1 MNGKKGVRNG
11 MWIVALAAAL
21 VIASPPDLPA
31 AAPAQAQQQEAAAVH
46 YERARQ
52 ALNRAEYARAVELLR
67 LYRQSSPDGRYLPES
82 LYWEGFALSRMEGT
96 SNLRAARD
104 VLRTQIERYENAAV
118 SQDARALLAR
128 VHGELARRGDSESAR
143 WVYENTAEAA
153 RDEGREREVRDRDRG
168 VRDRERD
175 VRTDETKVAALQ
187 ALMNMDSE
195 RALPILRRVVQDH
208 DNAPEL
214 RAQAMFI
221 LFQQDG
227 EGVADLMLEAA
238 RSDPDPEV
246 RNQAVFWLS
255 KTSGDRALPI
265 LESILAEP
273 ADERLH
279 DQALFAVSQ
288 LDTPRAREILRD
300 YARSSSARP
309 ELRKNAIFWL
319 GQAGSGESAAFM
331 RELWDSTSEP
341 EVREA
346 ILFSMSQMDG
356 AGNAAWL
363 IDIALDES
371 ENVEVRKQALFM
383 AGQRDD
389 VDANDLIAVYDRAPD
404 RELKHQALFVLSQ
417 SDDPAA
423 FDKMLDVARDD
434 DDPELRRNAI
444 FWIGQSGDSRAEDV
458 LLEILQ

>member
-1 MNGKKGVRNG
+1 MNGTKQGWKR
-11 MWIVALAAAL
+11 MWAAALAAAL
-21 VIASPPDLPA
+21 TVAGPVDLGASAPA
-31 AAPAQAQQQEAAAVH
+31 AAQQEATA

-52 ALNRAEYARAVELLR
+52 ALNRAEYARAVELFR
-67 LYRQSSPDGRYLPES
+67 LYRQSSPDGRFLPES

-96 SNLRAARD
+96 SDLRAALD
-104 VLRTQIERYENAAV
+104 VLRMLERYENAAV
-118 SQDARALLAR
+118 SRDARSLLAE

-143 WVYENTAEAA
+143 WVYESTAEAGMD
-153 RDEGREREVRDRDRG
+153 RGGEGREGDG
-168 VRDRERD
+168 GQD
-175 VRTDETKVAALQ
+175 VRTDEAKLAALQ
-187 ALMNMDSE
+187 ALMNMNSE

-208 DNAPEL
+208 DNDPEL

-221 LFQQDG
+221 LSQQDG

-238 RSDPDPEV
+238 RNDPDPEV

-255 KTSGDRALPI
+255 QTSGDRALPI
-265 LESILAEP
+265 LESILDEP
-273 ADERLH
+273 ADEQLH
-279 DQALFAVSQ
+279 EQALFAVSQ
-288 LDTPRAREILRD
+288 LDAPRGREILRD

-319 GQAGSGESAAFM
+319 GQAGSGESAGFL

-346 ILFSMSQMDG
+346 ILFSMSQMDE
-356 AGNAAWL
+356 AGNADWL
-363 IDIALDES
+363 MDIALNES

-389 VDANDLIAVYDRAPD
+389 VDANDLIGVYDRAPD
-404 RELKHQALFVLSQ
+404 RELKQQALFVLSQ

-423 FDKMLDVARDD
+423 FDKMLDVARDEN
-434 DDPELRRNAI
+434 DPELRRNAI
-444 FWIGQSGDSRAEDV
+444 FWIGQSDDPRAEDV

>member
-1 MNGKKGVRNG
+1 MNGTRRIRNG
-11 MWIVALAAAL
+11 MRVAAL
-21 VIASPPDLPA
+21 TAALMVAGPTNGLT
-31 AAPAQAQQQEAAAVH
+31 AAPALQQEDAAAH

-67 LYRQSSPDGRYLPES
+67 QYRQSSSDGRYLPES
-82 LYWEGFALSRMEGT
+82 LYWEGFALSRMEGM

-104 VLRTQIERYENAAV
+104 ALRTQLERYENAAV
-118 SQDARALLAR
+118 SEDARALLAR
-128 VHGELARRGDSESAR
+128 VHGELARHGDSESAR

-153 RDEGREREVRDRDRG
+153 RDVGREGADRDRDR
-168 VRDRERD
+168 DQDRD
-175 VRTDETKVAALQ
+175 VRTDEAKLAALQ

-208 DNAPEL
+208 GNDPEL

-221 LFQQDG
+221 LSQQEG

-255 KTSGDRALPI
+255 QAGGDRALPI
-265 LESILAEP
+265 LASILDNP
-273 ADERLH
+273 DDEQLH
-279 DQALFAVSQ
+279 EQALFAVSQ
-288 LDTPRAREILRD
+288 LDDPRGREILRD
-300 YARSSSARP
+300 FARSSSSDP

-319 GQAGSGESAAFM
+319 GQSESGESAAFL
-331 RELWDSTSEP
+331 RELWDASSEP
-341 EVREA
+341 GVREA
-346 ILFSMSQMDG
+346 ILFSMSQMDE
-356 AGNAAWL
+356 AGNAGWL
-363 IDIALDES
+363 MDIALDES

-389 VDANDLIAVYDRAPD
+389 VDATDLIGVYDRAPD
-404 RELKHQALFVLSQ
+404 RELKQQALFVLSQ

-423 FDKMLDVARDD
+423 LDKMLDVARNE

-444 FWIGQSGDSRAEDV
+444 FWIGQSDDPRAEDV
-458 LLEILQ
+458 LLEILE